1 MEIKRRKSRRVNVGA
16 VQIGD
21 GAPVSVQSMTKT
33 DTRDVEGTVRQIER
47 LQEAG
52 CDIVRVAVPD
62 VEAAE
67 ALKLI
72 RRAARAPL
80 VADIHFNYRLAL
92 LALDAG
98 VDKLRINPGN
108 IGPRSRV
115 EEIAREASMRGVPIR
130 VGVNAGSLDR
140 GLLDKYGGRTAEA
153 LAESAIESA
162 RILEDAGFGD
172 IVISLKASDPA
183 TTIDAYRLVAQACDY
198 PLHVGLTEAGSP
210 RSGTV
215 KSAIVI
221 GLLLAEG
228 IGDTIR
234 VSLTGDPVEEVRV
247 GKEILMTLGMR
258 RREVE
263 IISCPTCGRCRVDL
277 REVVR
282 EVEDRI
288 PGILPNLRAP
298 LKVAIMG
305 CEVNGPGEARDADVG
320 LACGKGGGALFV
332 KGEIARRLGED
343 EFVDALVDEI
353 RRLGGSSD

>member
-1 MEIKRRKSRRVNVGA
+1 MEIKRRKSRRVNVGT
-16 VQIGD
+16 VQIGGD
-21 GAPVSVQSMTKT
+21 APVSVQSMTKT
-33 DTRDVEGTVRQIER
+33 DTRDVKATIEQIAR
-47 LQEAG
+47 LEEIG

-67 ALKLI
+67 ALRLI
-72 RRAARAPL
+72 RKATRVPL
-80 VADIHFNYRLAL
+80 VADIHFDYRLAL
-92 LALDAG
+92 RALEAG

-108 IGPRSRV
+108 IGPRSGV
-115 EEIAREASMRGVPIR
+115 EEIAREAASRGVPIR

-140 GLLDKYGGRTAEA
+140 RLLDKYGGRTADA

-162 RILEDAGFGD
+162 KILEDAGFGD

-183 TTIDAYRLVAQACDY
+183 TTIDAYRLVAKACEY

-247 GKEILMTLGMR
+247 GREILMTLGMR
-258 RREVE
+258 GREVE
-263 IISCPTCGRCRVDL
+263 IISCPTCGRCKVDL
-277 REVVR
+277 RKVVR
-282 EVEDRI
+282 EVEDKI
-288 PGILPNLRAP
+288 PGILPNLRFP

-305 CEVNGPGEARDADVG
+305 CEVNGPGEARDADIG
-320 LACGKGGGALFV
+320 LACGKGGGILFI
-332 KGEIARRLGED
+332 KGEMVRRLNED
-343 EFVDALVDEI
+343 EFVDALVGEI
-353 RRLGGSSD
+353 KKMGGSSG